1 LVYNDQLIRAIE
13 GLWPHEKKIGRMIK
27 PTRCVIIAAGR
38 GSRLSARA
46 ASKPLLEVAG
56 KPLIDR
62 AIDAVRPSGIREF
75 VVVTGY
81 AGDAL
86 ERHLAAKAATDGLS
100 IATVRNDE
108 WEKENGLSV
117 LKAKGLAGER
127 FLLMMA
133 DHIVDP
139 RLPEGLAG
147 QEIGG
152 DEVILAVDPQ
162 IGGQPYVDLDDVT
175 RVLDENGRI
184 AAIGKNIPAYNAFDT
199 GVFLCT
205 PALFAALE
213 ASQAKGDLSLS
224 GGIRALAAKGKAR
237 TWKTGGLF
245 WIDVDDE
252 EAARKAEEAVAS
264 GLAGPPATAKAPR
277 TSWKK
282 ARFLFSG
289 AGLLLLI
296 YLLSKIGTRA
306 VLVHVAQFGPWF
318 LVIIALSLGW
328 LFAGACAWHL
338 IQSAYFRPV
347 PLLRLF
353 RVKIIS
359 DSLNTLI
366 PSANVGGDAVRAFLI
381 RKHAPL
387 TEGIPGILVD
397 KTVEYSIGLFFIMTG
412 FLFSLLF
419 VELPSW
425 MNAAAAACLGGT
437 LLGIVVLVIFQL
449 KGIFWTLGRI
459 GKVVPRVRRY
469 VAKREGAIRDL
480 DRNLHLIYRHP
491 NPRTLLAAALHYL
504 ARVMGAAEI
513 FIILRVLGSQITFIQ
528 SIFTATGVTIINT
541 AFFVVP
547 GHVGVMESAHVVIL
561 RSLGFSAALG
571 LSLGVIR
578 RIRKLAT
585 VALGLGLFALGKD
598 KS

>member
-1 LVYNDQLIRAIE
+1 VIR
-13 GLWPHEKKIGRMIK
+13 
-27 PTRCVIIAAGR
+27 PTKCVIIAAGR
-38 GSRLSARA
+38 GSRLAGQA

-56 KPLIDR
+56 KSLIDR
-62 AIDAVRPSGIREF
+62 TIDAARSAGVREF

-81 AGDAL
+81 AGDTL
-86 ERHLAAKAATDGLS
+86 ERHLAAKADADGLS

-117 LKAKGLAGER
+117 LKARGLAGDL
-127 FLLMMA
+127 FFLMMA

-139 RLPEGLAG
+139 RLLEGLGG
-147 QEIGG
+147 QTTGE
-152 DEVILAVDPQ
+152 DEVILAVDSR
-162 IGGQPYVDLDDVT
+162 IEIHPYVDLEDVT
-175 RVLDENGRI
+175 RVLDDHGRI

-205 PALFAALE
+205 SGLFAALE
-213 ASQAKGDLSLS
+213 ASQRTGDFSLS
-224 GGIRALAAKGKAR
+224 GGIRALADKGKAR
-237 TWKTGGLF
+237 TWEIGDLF

-252 EAARKAEEAVAS
+252 QARGKAEEAIAS
-264 GLAGPPATAKAPR
+264 GLTGPPSTVKASR
-277 TSWKK
+277 RFWKK
-282 ARFLFSG
+282 ARFISSG
-289 AGLLLLI
+289 AGLLLFI
-296 YLLSKIGTRA
+296 YLLLKIGTGT
-306 VLVHVAQFGPWF
+306 VLLHLAQFGPWF
-318 LVIIALSLGW
+318 LVIIALAIGW
-328 LFAGACAWHL
+328 LFVGACGWHL
-338 IQSAYFRPV
+338 IQAAYFSPV

-366 PSANVGGDAVRAFLI
+366 PSANVGGEAARAFLI

-387 TEGIPGILVD
+387 KEGIPGILVD
-397 KTVEYSIGLFFIMTG
+397 KTIEYSVGLLFIMTG

-419 VELPSW
+419 VDLPRW
-425 MNAAAAACLGGT
+425 MNVAAAACLGGT
-437 LLGIVVLVIFQL
+437 LLGIVVLVVFQL
-449 KGIFWTLGRI
+449 KGVFWTLGRVGRVI
-459 GKVVPRVRRY
+459 PRVGKF
-469 VAKREGAIRDL
+469 VAKREGDIREL
-480 DRNLHLIYRHP
+480 DRNLRLIYRHP
-491 NPRTLLAAALHYL
+491 NMRTVLSAVLHYL
-504 ARVMGAAEI
+504 ARVMGAVEI
-513 FIILRVLGSQITFIQ
+513 YIILRVLGSQATIIQ

-561 RSLGFSAALG
+561 QSLGFSAALG

-585 VALGLGLFALGKD
+585 VAIGLVLFALGKD